1 MRYRLLFIAIVV
13 SIFACQKIPVLTN
26 DTRPGGY
33 AMGENVRLEFSL
45 ATANSVSDSI
55 DVSVWEKKT
64 GYTYILRAG
73 LETIDKTSRYSCYWD
88 GRKPDG
94 RWPRG
99 GTYLV
104 YATIELGQTVYSDTI
119 EIGLA
124 D

>member
-1 MRYRLLFIAIVV
+1 MRYLLFSIAFVV
-13 SIFACQKIPVLTN
+13 SIFACKKDPVLSN

-33 AMGENVRLEFSL
+33 AMGEKIRLDFSL
-45 ATANSVSDSI
+45 ATTSPVSDSI

-64 GYTYILRAG
+64 GYIYALRAG
-73 LETIDKTSRYSCYWD
+73 LGNVNKTGKYSCYWD

-94 RWPRG
+94 RWPEG
-99 GTYLV
+99 GHYLV
-104 YATIELGQTVYSDTI
+104 YATIDINQTIYSDTV